1 MSNAEVYAP
10 QELNGVNGFSDQQP
24 TAQPTDFVNSAP
36 MNGLTVGQPGSSKA
50 TAHQQS
56 ANGTKLVMDY
66 STDFPKLP
74 EAKAPSAPTTGA
86 WARRLT
92 SAVVTETFKLSS
104 EERAAM
110 NLGSKSFGQAEQQ
123 KCGQVAASTN
133 TKIELCESSDKS
145 LTVLITGKKSD
156 VDDAHSRLI
165 RELQTQASI
174 EVTVPR
180 EFHGSIIGR
189 DGQRRKQLENEYHCR
204 FYMPRHDENSDVVR
218 IVGPIEQVKEAANRL
233 RDIVSDLASRKTE
246 TLQIPK
252 TFYPWIRGAFN
263 ETVDAIQAETG
274 VKINIPPPRSS
285 NETIVISGETE
296 GVTKAVAKVRA
307 IYESKKN
314 VKSVT
319 CKVARAQHRFIIGQ
333 QRSGLDEIFRETE
346 VVVEVPAEEENSD
359 TLTLRGPQ
367 EKLGEALTLV
377 YSRASSIISLQLKY
391 PEWQK
396 PFLLGKKGSKLQEL
410 VPKQDRLNVEFEDGG
425 VIYIEGPPEAIK
437 SASTALQKEI
447 DRLTKE
453 MASEVVKVPS
463 YLHRHIIGRQG
474 ASISKIK
481 NDFDVQITIP
491 DEHKGSDEIKI
502 EGRKEN
508 VKKAVAEIRD
518 QATKLEQKM
527 PKDQQPPA
535 VPAEETERTT
545 IDIDPRFHK
554 NFVSRGAEVLREIQ
568 QKHSGVI
575 ISFPKQETN
584 DSKVQIRGPK
594 TGVQAAIKELNSRVN
609 DFERRGYKTSVEV
622 PLAFHPRLIGS
633 GGANIR
639 EFSKKYDVH
648 IHIPR
653 DNTEIIEISGYE
665 EKANA
670 AKAEIE
676 KQVAEF
682 KNLVNEEVDLD
693 PRYHKHFM
701 TGKAE
706 AIRDIQQR
714 YQGVVISF
722 PRQDSNDS
730 KVHVRGPREG
740 VEAAIKEL
748 TDRVEDCR
756 LREYK
761 TSVEVPVSFHSRL
774 IGPGGA
780 NIREFSKKY
789 DVHIHIPRD
798 ESNVIQISGYEEK
811 ANEAKAEIQRQYEE
825 FKNMITMEIKLD
837 PRFHPR
843 LIGQR
848 RKNLKKIEDDYKVE
862 ITIPN
867 RSDEDPSRVL
877 VSGRSEEAVLD
888 CLDKLRTLEEDF
900 MQDVVE
906 SGRYE
911 YHRQQ
916 PHHEEARPQHI
927 EITGAPW
934 QLDSLEQFPSFGGS
948 NEQQANS
955 SAQQPSGV
963 WGRR

>member
-1 MSNAEVYAP
+1 MVF
-10 QELNGVNGFSDQQP
+10 Q
-24 TAQPTDFVNSAP
+24 
-36 MNGLTVGQPGSSKA
+36 
-50 TAHQQS
+50 
-56 ANGTKLVMDY
+56 
-66 STDFPKLP
+66 
-74 EAKAPSAPTTGA
+74 
-86 WARRLT
+86 
-92 SAVVTETFKLSS
+92 
-104 EERAAM
+104 RAAM

-367 EKLGEALTLV
+367 EKLGEALTL
-377 YSRASSIISLQLKY
+377 
-391 PEWQK
+391 
-396 PFLLGKKGSKLQEL
+396 EL

-508 VKKAVAEIRD
+508 
-518 QATKLEQKM
+518 KM

-653 DNTEIIEISGYE
+653 DNTEIIEIS
-665 EKANA
+665 
-670 AKAEIE
+670 
-676 KQVAEF
+676 
-682 KNLVNEEVDLD
+682 VNEEVDLD

>member
-24 TAQPTDFVNSAP
+24 TAQPTDFASATP

-123 KCGQVAASTN
+123 KCGQVAAATN

-204 FYMPRHDENSDVVR
+204 FYMPRHDENSDIVR

-233 RDIVSDLASRKTE
+233 RDIVSDLASR
-246 TLQIPK
+246 
-252 TFYPWIRGAFN
+252 AFN

-508 VKKAVAEIRD
+508 LWPKFV
-518 QATKLEQKM
+518 TKQRNWNKKM

-535 VPAEETERTT
+535 VPTEETERTT

-706 AIRDIQQR
+706 AIREIQQK

-756 LREYK
+756 LKEYK

-798 ESNVIQISGYEEK
+798 ESNIIQISGYEKK

-825 FKNMITMEIKLD
+825 FKNMITMEIQLD

-877 VSGRSEEAVLD
+877 VSGHSEESVLD

-916 PHHEEARPQHI
+916 PQYEEARPQHI

-963 WGRR
+963 WGRRC